1 MVAFLSVTASNGA
14 MLLSGTIATSIII
27 TAFPSGFVGL
37 AEIGSGAQRPRR
49 MIFKID
55 ETDLEA
61 SRSSGWG
68 GLNGGW

>member
-1 MVAFLSVTASNGA
+1 MTTATTKW
-14 MLLSGTIATSIII
+14 TIGSRRAGMAHHPQDEGSR
-27 TAFPSGFVGL
+27 GFVGL

-55 ETDLEA
+55 EADLEA